1 MNILIVGCGTVGA
14 ALADQLCARGHD
26 VSIVDANAES
36 FSRLSQNFT
45 GFTLTGVPIDSDVL
59 RKAGIEGCDVVAA
72 VTHNDN
78 MNVMVAQMSKEI
90 FGVPHVVT
98 RIFDFRKREVFDQF
112 GLNTVCQT
120 SLTVSALASI
130 IMGNSSGQLTLDQ
143 STSISMEAVEPP
155 REAMGRSVW
164 ELTPPAGQSIV
175 GLLHRDGRITMMG
188 DKERMVIS
196 EGDRVLFAR
205 AID

>member
-78 MNVMVAQMSKEI
+78 M
-90 FGVPHVVT
+90 
-98 RIFDFRKREVFDQF
+98 
-112 GLNTVCQT
+112 
-120 SLTVSALASI
+120 
-130 IMGNSSGQLTLDQ
+130 
-143 STSISMEAVEPP
+143 IS
-155 REAMGRSVW
+155 
-164 ELTPPAGQSIV
+164 
-175 GLLHRDGRITMMG
+175 
-188 DKERMVIS
+188 
-196 EGDRVLFAR
+196 
-205 AID
+205 